1 MRSARSAPARF
12 DELRAGLFMTSWPG
26 SKKRSPITPPQQAA
40 RLIHTPS
47 CSESTRKGPRLVS
60 EGLVRLP
67 GDSESEKMIIESDAA
82 AAFDE

>member
-1 MRSARSAPARF
+1 MARF
-12 DELRAGLFMTSWPG
+12 E
-26 SKKRSPITPPQQAA
+26 KEEA
-40 RLIHTPS
+40 RHPTVLNKNDIGGPRVGGGAPDPH
-47 CSESTRKGPRLVS
+47 SEYSKGPRLVS